1 MFRSKNWSFFLFNF
15 ACICIVC
22 RLPFS
27 PISHPFLKAIRI
39 KSQVRIE
46 KVHFV
51 NLSVSPAREAHFE
64 ESELSKTIQNILE
77 NLSRNPPEKAKKNDQ
92 KYLKIRTYKSTKNL
106 QKLFKNLPKNRP
118 NIQAFLSVI
127 CKPQGRVRSGARRTR
142 PPPDPPLGGYA
153 SLWSTSLAQ
162 ALFPLSCAK
171 WPCNP
176 ASKARKARKQSKAI
190 LGSLYDPFF
199 NIKGGAPGG

>member
-1 MFRSKNWSFFLFNF
+1 MLFGSLFNPILAHVSIQKLIIFLFNF

-39 KSQVRIE
+39 KSQVKIE

-92 KYLKIRTYKSTKNL
+92 KIPQNTYLQINKNL
-106 QKLFKNLPKNRP
+106 
-118 NIQAFLSVI
+118 
-127 CKPQGRVRSGARRTR
+127 
-142 PPPDPPLGGYA
+142 
-153 SLWSTSLAQ
+153 
-162 ALFPLSCAK
+162 
-171 WPCNP
+171 
-176 ASKARKARKQSKAI
+176 
-190 LGSLYDPFF
+190 
-199 NIKGGAPGG
+199 